1 MRCCLCCSNGE
12 PDSSMHEMVALDVS
26 AMSYSEKIQ
35 FFAANGN
42 AASFAYERLQLHLA
56 AARMQMD
63 RIGLAVKASHHAQTE
78 LSREATQEQMRAFV
92 RDARQRMQLVLAEVH
107 FYFVCWSGCRNMLQI
122 LVGRPEF
129 LEAKKIFDGHRK
141 EFEHY
146 VAGRNSFEHFH
157 DRLPGQ
163 SEEARV
169 KAVQSDS
176 AGPRRIC
183 AGISSGKYVHSSLE
197 WDITPSSL
205 ETLERCVEDV
215 LAVVHLTVD
224 EKFQQRRA
232 N

>member
-1 MRCCLCCSNGE
+1 MQETAVFAG
-12 PDSSMHEMVALDVS
+12 A
-26 AMSYSEKIQ
+26 AMTYSEKIQ

-56 AARMQMD
+56 ATRMQMD
-63 RIGLAVKASHHAQTE
+63 RISLAVKASHHAQTE
-78 LSREATQEQMRAFV
+78 LPREATQEQMRIFV

-122 LVGRPEF
+122 LVGQPEF
-129 LEAKKIFDGHRK
+129 LEEKKVFDGHRK

-163 SEEARV
+163 SEEGRV
-169 KAVQSDS
+169 KIVQSES
-176 AGPRRIC
+176 AGPRRIY

-197 WDITPSSL
+197 WNITPSSL
-205 ETLERCVEDV
+205 DTLQKCVEDV

-232 N
+232 S

>member
-1 MRCCLCCSNGE
+1 MRRWGCCGSGG
-12 PDSSMHEMVALDVS
+12 PDSGMHEMTGFDAS
-26 AMSYSEKIQ
+26 AMTYSEKIQ

-56 AARMQMD
+56 AAQMQMD
-63 RIGLAVKASHHAQTE
+63 RISLAAKASHHAQTE
-78 LSREATQEQMRAFV
+78 LPRGATQEQMRTFT

-122 LVGRPEF
+122 LVGQPEF

-176 AGPRRIC
+176 AGPRRIY

-205 ETLERCVEDV
+205 ENLRRCVEDV
-215 LAVVHLTVD
+215 LAVVHLTLD
-224 EKFQQRRA
+224 NKFR
-232 N
+232 

>member
-1 MRCCLCCSNGE
+1 
-12 PDSSMHEMVALDVS
+12 MHELTAFDAS
-26 AMSYSEKIQ
+26 AMTYSEKIL

-63 RIGLAVKASHHAQTE
+63 RIVSAVNASRHAQQE
-78 LSREATQEQMRAFV
+78 PPSEATHEQVRIFV
-92 RDARQRMQLVLAEVH
+92 RNARQRMQLVLTEVH

-122 LVGRPEF
+122 LVGQPEF
-129 LEAKKIFDGHRK
+129 LEAKKVFDGYRK

-163 SEEARV
+163 SEEGRV

-176 AGPRRIC
+176 AGPRRIY

-205 ETLERCVEDV
+205 DTLQKCVEDV

-224 EKFQQRRA
+224 EKFQQQRA
-232 N
+232 S

>member
-1 MRCCLCCSNGE
+1 MQETAVFAG
-12 PDSSMHEMVALDVS
+12 A
-26 AMSYSEKIQ
+26 AMTYSEKIQ

-63 RIGLAVKASHHAQTE
+63 RIVSAVNASRHAQQE
-78 LSREATQEQMRAFV
+78 PPSEATHEQVRIFV
-92 RDARQRMQLVLAEVH
+92 RNARQRMQLVLTEVH

-122 LVGRPEF
+122 LVGQPEF
-129 LEAKKIFDGHRK
+129 LEAKKVFDGHRK

-163 SEEARV
+163 SEEGRV

-176 AGPRRIC
+176 AGPRRIYV
-183 AGISSGKYVHSSLE
+183 GISSGKYVHSSLE

-205 ETLERCVEDV
+205 DTLQKCVEDV

-224 EKFQQRRA
+224 EKFQQQRA
-232 N
+232 S

>member
-1 MRCCLCCSNGE
+1 MRRWGCCGSGG
-12 PDSSMHEMVALDVS
+12 PDSGMHEMTGFDAS
-26 AMSYSEKIQ
+26 AMTYSEKIL

-63 RIGLAVKASHHAQTE
+63 RISLAAKASHHAQTE
-78 LSREATQEQMRAFV
+78 LPRGATQEQMRTFT
-92 RDARQRMQLVLAEVH
+92 RDARQRMQLLLAEVH

-122 LVGRPEF
+122 LVGQPEF

-176 AGPRRIC
+176 AGPRRIY

-205 ETLERCVEDV
+205 ENLQRCVEDV
-215 LAVVHLTVD
+215 LAVVHLTLD
-224 EKFQQRRA
+224 NKFR
-232 N
+232 